1 MAHSSAVTPR
11 STASRTTAALDSTGA
26 PATAPTKASEADLCG
41 VYSLSCAGS
50 EVELR
55 AKLDEAAGLS
65 ELFRVLADETRTR
78 ILYLLS
84 EQELC
89 VCDLAHL
96 LDMTAPAVSHH
107 LRLLRMT
114 RLVRSRREGKQV
126 FYTLNDEHVLTII
139 RTAQEHYQEES

>member
-1 MAHSSAVTPR
+1 MAQSSAVSLR
-11 STASRTTAALDSTGA
+11 AAKQPKA
-26 PATAPTKASEADLCG
+26 PSKASASKADLCG
-41 VYSLSCAGS
+41 VYALSCTGS
-50 EVELR
+50 EAELR

-65 ELFRVLADETRTR
+65 DLFRVLADETRTR

-96 LDMTAPAVSHH
+96 LYMTPPAVSHH
-107 LRLLRMT
+107 LRLLRVT

-126 FYTLNDEHVLTII
+126 FYTLDDEHVLTLI
-139 RTAQEHYQEES
+139 RTAKEHYKDEHHKDEG